1 MLSQEISKCEKT
13 NFVYVK
19 GESNFEI
26 IPYQQLKKLLNKTEK
41 LIVSKQDRI
50 ICNKNT
56 IVKILEN
63 CKTQRDITFY
73 NNILQNLKNS
83 QIKSNDID
91 EDDFEELKN
100 ECIEYTNSLLEKDCE
115 EEENVKKTKK
125 SSNKT
130 NSKRNYQKRDI
141 NELLKK
147 LGDDKMLNVSNYPSI
162 TTIKKVSYSKKLYFS
177 DDLPVAS
184 ENLEN
189 YKKALDDLEGD
200 YTKDLI
206 FVKNQFEGKI
216 EKRDG
221 PGKKSNS
228 DNKKKPN
235 KKEEIELDIEFVDE
249 EEESLI
255 ENIPTFPVIKILP
268 SKYQVEEINIL

>member
-19 GESNFEI
+19 SESNFEI
-26 IPYQQLKKLLNKTEK
+26 IPYQQLKKLLNKTDK
-41 LIVSKQDRI
+41 LTVSKQDRV

-115 EEENVKKTKK
+115 KEENVKKTKK

-177 DDLPVAS
+177 DDLPIAS

-189 YKKALDDLEGD
+189 YKKALDV
-200 YTKDLI
+200 I
-206 FVKNQFEGKI
+206 
-216 EKRDG
+216 
-221 PGKKSNS
+221 
-228 DNKKKPN
+228 
-235 KKEEIELDIEFVDE
+235 KEEQKNSIKFLK
-249 EEESLI
+249 ESL
-255 ENIPTFPVIKILP
+255 K
-268 SKYQVEEINIL
+268 